1 VRIQTRQ
8 REAAEEFARR
18 AGERLPEVQAV
29 ILYGSVA
36 RGDAH
41 EESDIDLMVIATLA
55 DEALKDRIFDL
66 QLEVQNLFEH
76 VLTQVV
82 VDEVREFQRCAKE
95 GYPLERTIARQGI
108 VLFDRGAFA
117 SVRDGLPPRVAEDR
131 PDYRPSP
138 SLINE
143 HLRLAEE
150 TLQQA
155 RLLLDNRFWDGVSN
169 RAYYAMFNAAS
180 AAVLATG
187 VEEIRSHKALVD
199 LFHHGVAVERGL
211 GLQQASDLQQA
222 FQLRMNADY
231 KPLFRVTEAAAR
243 DVLLKAERFLA
254 RIREFLA

>member
-1 VRIQTRQ
+1 VIQTGQ

-18 AGERLPEVQAV
+18 AAERFPEVQAV

-36 RGDAH
+36 RGDAR
-41 EESDIDLMVIATLA
+41 EESDVDLMVIATRA

-82 VDEVREFQRCAKE
+82 VDDVEEFRRCAME
-95 GYPLERTIARQGI
+95 GYPLERTVARQGI
-108 VLFDRGAFA
+108 VLLDRGVFA
-117 SVRDGLPPRVAEDR
+117 PVRDALPPRVAEDT
-131 PDYRPSP
+131 PEYRPYP
-138 SLINE
+138 NLIEE
-143 HLRLAEE
+143 HMRAAEE
-150 TLQQA
+150 TLAAA
-155 RLLLDNRFWDGVSN
+155 RILFENRLWNDCSN
-169 RAYYAMFNAAS
+169 RAYYAMFNAGA

-199 LFHHGVAVERGL
+199 LFHHRVGVERGL
-211 GLQQASDLQQA
+211 GLQHANELQQA

-254 RIREFLA
+254 RVREFLA